1 MKDALMF
8 IITLL
13 VDHPESVTIDQSLE
27 NTTSV
32 FTVHV
37 HPEDM
42 GKIIGKSGRI
52 IRAIREIART
62 YAAKLNTYIDIKIA
76 EDTLA

>member
-1 MKDALMF
+1 MKDALMY
-8 IITLL
+8 IVSLL
-13 VDHPESVTIDQSLE
+13 VDHPDEVVITESMEGATTI
-27 NTTSV
+27 
-32 FTVHV
+32 FTIAT

-62 YAAKLNTYIDIKIA
+62 FAAKTNSYIDIKIA
-76 EDTLA
+76 GDMAA